1 MKRHQC
7 RHCGQV
13 LDTYAA
19 LKRHLASHATPAVIE
34 HTYSVAPPLDV
45 PREVPR
51 EVPPSEQA
59 KRTKYSC
66 KCDATFD
73 IWDDLQ
79 DHVRSVCRLSSS
91 RSRSRS
97 SSSNRKQTTVYTC
110 AKCGMTY
117 NKRVNLT
124 RHVRNECTADDDDT
138 TPPSPK
144 ISIREDTTPNHPLVT
159 DADPIDPPARLPF
172 ADNLSSEL
180 LDVVRAHWSTIRTR
194 VTRGP
199 LQCRYDYRVTTLD
212 TTVLEPSLRNV
223 FQEQTNAFKINLSYG
238 FVLRNTNT
246 GQYKYYHPSCNC
258 CGRYLDEP
266 SLITN
271 SKDFDKFLERIRE
284 TDVLQ
289 WAINQRPDSAWVCEL
304 VTNVTFFVNRIIDHP
319 IGCVGMT
326 DLPMYIKRN
335 KAVIALDTEPQYS
348 KRYND
353 NLCLF
358 RCLALHRGCERRRLE
373 PAVETLYATYAQ
385 DGVPMAAFAG
395 VTMDDLYRVETTFET
410 NVCVYRLV
418 KPDGDEAEEEDGG
431 KSTAELVRR
440 SVCKYPDTLYLNLHG
455 THFSYIQDR
464 RKYCHSYRCRKCG
477 DSLWKDAWHLRNHES
492 TCTGGVRRVYP
503 GGVYHSTP
511 SVFERLADE
520 NIRVAEALQYYP
532 YRATFDFECWFDTE
546 HLPADSA
553 RVHWVARHVP
563 LSVSVA
569 SNVPGHEQV
578 TCIVTD
584 GDVNKLVSTMMT
596 VLQAMS
602 EAAYD
607 KIKDSYDHVLE
618 QLAEEVTKWDAREE
632 AARDAAAREAGEKKG
647 RAATNPY
654 KTLMGQMYGWM
665 RQLPVVGFNSGK
677 YDLNAIKQF
686 LIPYFLTTS
695 KTDVEQDE
703 AADEREQEGNRKV
716 ETDGIGSMFVIKRNN
731 TFMCLSTDQL
741 KFVDMINYI
750 APGFSYDKY
759 LKAYGCEVT
768 KGHFPY
774 EYMDRLERLDDTA
787 LPPKEA
793 FFSRLKNEGISDED
807 YASCQEA
814 WRVNGMTTLRDFLV
828 WYNNRDVVPFL
839 QAIDRQFAFYR
850 QRGID
855 MFKQGISVPGLTM
868 LYLFNDLPEKTY
880 FTIFNEKNKDLHDLV
895 KANIVGG
902 PSIIFHRYHET
913 GVTTLRR
920 NEYGEAARPCRA
932 IVGYDANAL
941 YLWSL
946 MQDMPMGWYTRR
958 RAEKDFR
965 PESAQLYGQ
974 MAGEWLTWE
983 SERTGRS
990 IRHQINGR
998 EKRIG
1003 KHRVDGWCS
1012 ETKTAYQFQGCF
1024 FHGCSCNREEVNAV
1038 NGKPMAQLL
1047 AETRKTTAYLRHFV
1061 PVVELWE
1068 CEWKEMRRTPA
1079 VRKCVDAA
1087 FPRRRHV
1094 QWTMT
1099 SQQILNGVRAG
1110 NVFGMIECDVR
1121 VPEAL
1126 RAHFAEMQPV
1136 FKNIGMQREDLGPFM
1151 RRYAEEHDIMKTPRR
1166 MLVGSYCGDKILLA
1180 TPLLRWYLDH
1190 GLEVLH
1196 VYQVVEYDPV
1206 PCFRRFGDAVSKARR
1221 EGDVHRDRTI
1231 IADTMKLL
1239 GNSGYGKTITNVD
1252 RHRDVSYCTEKAAS
1266 LLVNDK
1272 RFRQLDM
1279 VVDDAY
1285 EIELNKKTVKYTL
1298 PVHVGFFVLQYAKLR
1313 MLQFYYDFIVRY
1325 VERPLFEYCEMD
1337 TDSAYLALAA
1347 ESVDDLVTPT
1357 LRDHYF
1363 RHRSEW
1369 LPSECCDDHRNDY
1382 VRCRLANRPW
1392 VGDEAC
1398 CKARRAFDKRTPGLF
1413 KVEWSGAGFVGLC
1426 SKTYYCFGAT
1436 DKYST
1441 KGLSKRHNTIDKDAF
1456 LEVLTNRRSGGG
1468 SNRGFRVHNST
1479 VMTYVQN
1486 RDALT
1491 FFYAKRVVHEDGV
1504 TTGPVDV

>member
-7 RHCGQV
+7 RHCGLV

-19 LKRHLASHATPAVIE
+19 LKRHLTSHATPAVTE
-34 HTYSVAPPLDV
+34 HTYSVAQPL
-45 PREVPR
+45 EVPI
-51 EVPPSEQA
+51 EVPPSDQA

-79 DHVRSVCRLSSS
+79 HVRSVCRLSSS
-91 RSRSRS
+91 S
-97 SSSNRKQTTVYTC
+97 SSSSRSNRKQTTVYTC
-110 AKCGMTY
+110 AKCG
-117 NKRVNLT
+117 KKFIRLGHLT
-124 RHVRNECTADDDDT
+124 RHVRIACTDDDDDDVT
-138 TPPSPK
+138 KPPSPK
-144 ISIREDTTPNHPLVT
+144 RSIREATTPHHPLVT

-172 ADNLSSEL
+172 ADNLSTEL

-194 VTRGP
+194 VSRGP
-199 LQCRYDYRVTTLD
+199 LQCRYDYRLTTLD
-212 TTVLEPSLRNV
+212 TTVLETPLKDV

-238 FVLRNTNT
+238 FILRNKNT

-304 VTNVTFFVNRIIDHP
+304 VTNVTFFVNRIIEHP

-335 KAVIALDTEPQYS
+335 KAVIGLEKEPIHA

-358 RCLALHRGCERRRLE
+358 RCLALHRGCESRRLE
-373 PAVETLYATYAQ
+373 PAVKTLYETYVQ
-385 DGVPMAAFAG
+385 DGVSMEAFAG
-395 VTMDDLYRVETTFET
+395 VTMDDLYRVETTFQT
-410 NVCVYRLV
+410 NVCVYSLV
-418 KPDGDEAEEEDGG
+418 QPDGEDG
-431 KSTAELVRR
+431 KPTAELVRR
-440 SVCKYPDTLYLNLHG
+440 SVRKYPDTLYLNLHG
-455 THFSYIQDR
+455 THFSLIQDR

-546 HLPADSA
+546 HLPSDSA
-553 RVHWVARHVP
+553 QVHWVARHVP

-584 GDVNKLVSTMMT
+584 GDTNKLVSTMMT
-596 VLQAMS
+596 ILQSMS

-618 QLAEEVTKWDAREE
+618 QLAEELTKWDAREE
-632 AARDAAAREAGEKKG
+632 AAREAAAREANEKKA
-647 RAATNPY
+647 RPATNPY
-654 KTLMGQMYGWM
+654 KTLMGQLYGWM
-665 RQLPVVGFNSGK
+665 RQLPVIGFNSGK

-695 KTDVEQDE
+695 NTVEQDE
-703 AADEREQEGNRKV
+703 AEDEDEREQEGNKKD
-716 ETDGIGSMFVIKRNN
+716 ENDGVGSMFVIKRNN

-741 KFVDMINYI
+741 KFLDMINYI

-807 YASCQEA
+807 YAGCQEA

-855 MFKQGISVPGLTM
+855 MFKQGISVPGLTL

-902 PSIIFHRYHET
+902 PSIIFHRYHEK
-913 GVTTLRR
+913 GVTTLRQ

-1003 KHRVDGWCS
+1003 KHQVDGWCS

-1047 AETRKTTAYLRHFV
+1047 ADTRKTTAYLRHFV
-1061 PVVELWE
+1061 TVVELWE

-1094 QWTMT
+1094 RWTMT

-1110 NVFGMIECDVR
+1110 TVFGMIECDIR
-1121 VPEAL
+1121 VPEEL

-1136 FKNIGMQREDLGPFM
+1136 FKNISLMREDLGPFM

-1196 VYQVVEYDPV
+1196 VYKVVEYDPI

-1221 EGDVHRDRTI
+1221 EGDVHQDKTI

-1298 PVHVGFFVLQYAKLR
+1298 PVHVGFFVLQYAKMR
-1313 MLQFYYDFIVRY
+1313 MLQFYYDFIIRY

-1337 TDSAYLALAA
+1337 TDSAYLALAG
-1347 ESVDDLVTPT
+1347 ESVDDLVTPE
-1357 LRDHYF
+1357 LREHYF

-1441 KGLSKRHNTIDKDAF
+1441 KGLNKRHNTIDKDAF
-1456 LEVLTNRRSGGG
+1456 LAVLTNRRSGGG
-1468 SNRGFRVHNST
+1468 SNHGFRVHKSI
-1479 VMTYVQN
+1479 VMTYVQT

>member
-13 LDTYAA
+13 LDTYAT

-45 PREVPR
+45 PREVP
-51 EVPPSEQA
+51 PSEQA

-79 DHVRSVCRLSSS
+79 HHVRSVCRLSSN
-91 RSRSRS
+91 RSRSSS

-110 AKCGMTY
+110 AKCGMTF

-124 RHVRNECTADDDDT
+124 RHVRNACTADDDDT

-172 ADNLSSEL
+172 ADNLSPEL

-238 FVLRNTNT
+238 FVLRNKNT

-455 THFSYIQDR
+455 THYSYIQDR
-464 RKYCHSYRCRKCG
+464 RKYCHSYRCRKSG

-654 KTLMGQMYGWM
+654 TTLMGQMYGWM
-665 RQLPVVGFNSGK
+665 RQLPVIGFNSGK

-703 AADEREQEGNRKV
+703 TADEREQEGNRKV

-774 EYMDRLERLDDTA
+774 EYMDRLERLDDTT

-855 MFKQGISVPGLTM
+855 MFKQGISVPGLTL

-902 PSIIFHRYHET
+902 PSIIFHRYHEK

-958 RAEKDFR
+958 RSEKDFR

-1061 PVVELWE
+1061 TVVELWE
-1068 CEWKEMRRTPA
+1068 CEWKAMRRTPA

-1110 NVFGMIECDVR
+1110 TVFGMIECDVR

-1357 LRDHYF
+1357 LRAHYF

>member
-19 LKRHLASHATPAVIE
+19 FKRHLVSHATPAVIE

-97 SSSNRKQTTVYTC
+97 SSSNRKQTTVYSC

-212 TTVLEPSLRNV
+212 TTVLEPSLSNV

-238 FVLRNTNT
+238 FVLRNKNT

-410 NVCVYRLV
+410 NVCVYSLV

-464 RKYCHSYRCRKCG
+464 RMYCHSYRCRKCG

-553 RVHWVARHVP
+553 QVHWVARHVP

-855 MFKQGISVPGLTM
+855 MFKQGISVPGLTL

-902 PSIIFHRYHET
+902 PSIIFHRYHEK

-1061 PVVELWE
+1061 TVVELWE

-1110 NVFGMIECDVR
+1110 TVFGMIECDVR

-1239 GNSGYGKTITNVD
+1239 GNSGYGKD
-1252 RHRDVSYCTEKAAS
+1252 HHQR
-1266 LLVNDK
+1266 
-1272 RFRQLDM
+1272 
-1279 VVDDAY
+1279 
-1285 EIELNKKTVKYTL
+1285 
-1298 PVHVGFFVLQYAKLR
+1298 
-1313 MLQFYYDFIVRY
+1313 
-1325 VERPLFEYCEMD
+1325 RP
-1337 TDSAYLALAA
+1337 TS
-1347 ESVDDLVTPT
+1347 
-1357 LRDHYF
+1357 
-1363 RHRSEW
+1363 
-1369 LPSECCDDHRNDY
+1369 
-1382 VRCRLANRPW
+1382 
-1392 VGDEAC
+1392 
-1398 CKARRAFDKRTPGLF
+1398 
-1413 KVEWSGAGFVGLC
+1413 
-1426 SKTYYCFGAT
+1426 
-1436 DKYST
+1436 
-1441 KGLSKRHNTIDKDAF
+1441 
-1456 LEVLTNRRSGGG
+1456 
-1468 SNRGFRVHNST
+1468 
-1479 VMTYVQN
+1479 
-1486 RDALT
+1486 
-1491 FFYAKRVVHEDGV
+1491 
-1504 TTGPVDV
+1504 

>member
-19 LKRHLASHATPAVIE
+19 LKRHLVSHATPTVIE
-34 HTYSVAPPLDV
+34 HTYSVAPPLD
-45 PREVPR
+45 VPR

-79 DHVRSVCRLSSS
+79 HHVRSVCRLSSN
-91 RSRSRS
+91 RSSSSS

-110 AKCGMTY
+110 AKCGMTFTRR
-117 NKRVNLT
+117 NDLT
-124 RHVRNECTADDDDT
+124 RHVRNACTADDDDDT

-144 ISIREDTTPNHPLVT
+144 LSIREDTTPNHPLVT

-172 ADNLSSEL
+172 ADNLSPEL

-238 FVLRNTNT
+238 FVLRNKNT

-335 KAVIALDTEPQYS
+335 KAVIALEKEPVHA

-385 DGVPMAAFAG
+385 DGVSMAAFAG

-410 NVCVYRLV
+410 NVCVYSLV
-418 KPDGDEAEEEDGG
+418 KPDGDAAEEEDGG

-553 RVHWVARHVP
+553 QVHWVARHVP

-618 QLAEEVTKWDAREE
+618 QLAEEMSKWDAREE
-632 AARDAAAREAGEKKG
+632 AARDAAAREAGEKKV

-695 KTDVEQDE
+695 KTDVEQNE
-703 AADEREQEGNRKV
+703 AADEREQEGNGKV

-855 MFKQGISVPGLTM
+855 MFKQGISVPGLTL

-920 NEYGEAARPCRA
+920 NEHGEAARSCRA

-1024 FHGCSCNREEVNAV
+1024 FRGCSCNREEVNAV

-1047 AETRKTTAYLRHFV
+1047 TETRKTTAYLRHFV

-1110 NVFGMIECDVR
+1110 TVFGMIECDVR

-1136 FKNIGMQREDLGPFM
+1136 FKNIGIQREDLGPFM

-1166 MLVGSYCGDKILLA
+1166 MLVGSYYGDKILLA

-1206 PCFRRFGDAVSKARR
+1206 PCFRRFGDAVSKARC

-1266 LLVNDK
+1266 LLVNNK

-1357 LRDHYF
+1357 LRAHYF